1 MKKYILRLKG
11 LFVFTNNETGDTLTN
26 SRFLAQKFTE
36 DEAVVLRFESG
47 FEYELI
53 EV

>member
-11 LFVFTNNETGDTLTN
+11 LFVFTNNESGDTFTN
-26 SRFLAQKFTE
+26 SHFLAQKFTE

-47 FEYELI
+47 FEYELM

>member
-11 LFVFTNNETGDTLTN
+11 LFVLTANEKGESFTN
-26 SRFLAQKFTE
+26 SHFLAQKFTE

-47 FEYELI
+47 FEYELM

>member
-1 MKKYILRLKG
+1 MKKYNLRLKE
-11 LFVFTNNETGDTLTN
+11 LFVFTNNETGCTFTN
-26 SRFLAQKFTE
+26 SRFLAKKFTE